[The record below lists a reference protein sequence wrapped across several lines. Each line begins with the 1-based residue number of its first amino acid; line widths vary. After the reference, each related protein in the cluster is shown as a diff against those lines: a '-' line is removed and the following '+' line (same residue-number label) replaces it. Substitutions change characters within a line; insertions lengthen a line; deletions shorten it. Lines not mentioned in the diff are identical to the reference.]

1 MSHFMIS
8 WLIQNRC
15 NRISESWKPGDET
28 GGNIAELLSWK
39 DVFRH
44 LVFGGGSSVIPGHC
58 CPASLNS
65 DNSGVSFW
73 VQGYNRNSLVQEQT
87 AAGIY

>member
-44 LVFGGGSSVIPGHC
+44 LV
-58 CPASLNS
+58 L
-65 DNSGVSFW
+65 GVDH
-73 VQGYNRNSLVQEQT
+73 RNSRTLLPRKFELR
-87 AAGIY
+87 